1 LAGNIEITSMKNFK
15 IVKTDRAISK
25 PLMEKRRRDR
35 INKSLNDLKA
45 ILIDALRRDQNSCS
59 KLEKA
64 DILEMTVSYLQSI
77 QTTVRSI
84 QNFASGDN
92 HPLLNS
98 STYYPITKS
107 SSPSTSDDSSD
118 CSSSTSELFRPW

>member
-1 LAGNIEITSMKNFK
+1 MAGNIEITNMKNFK
-15 IVKTDRAISK
+15 VSKTDRAISK

-35 INKSLNDLKA
+35 INKSLNDLKM

-64 DILEMTVSYLQSI
+64 DILEMAVSYLQSI
-77 QTTVRSI
+77 QTTVRRI
-84 QNFASGDN
+84 QNFASADN
-92 HPLLNS
+92 QPLLNS

>member
-1 LAGNIEITSMKNFK
+1 
-15 IVKTDRAISK
+15 
-25 PLMEKRRRDR
+25 MEKRRRDR
-35 INKSLNDLKA
+35 INKSLNELKT

-64 DILEMTVSYLQSI
+64 DILEMTVAYLQSI
-77 QTTVRSI
+77 QTTVTSI
-84 QNFASGDN
+84 KNIAAADI

-98 STYYPITKS
+98 SAYYPIKKS
-107 SSPSTSDDSSD
+107 SSPSTSDESD

>member
-1 LAGNIEITSMKNFK
+1 MRNFK
-15 IVKTDRAISK
+15 ICKNEKAISK

-35 INKSLNDLKA
+35 INKSLNELKA

-77 QTTVRSI
+77 QQTVRNIQSI
-84 QNFASGDN
+84 AGVDN
-92 HPLLNS
+92 QTVLKP
-98 STYYPITKS
+98 STYYPIIKS
-107 SSPSTSDDSSD
+107 SPASDESD
-118 CSSSTSELFRPW
+118 CGSSSSELFRPW